1 MFIRTER
8 LFLRPAWEE
17 DAPALTCAI
26 AHAPVARRL
35 ARVPWPYEVQD
46 AAAWIGAPRGLLC
59 PALLVTL
66 PAEEGR
72 IIGGCG
78 LHQDAAGEPVEI
90 GIWITP
96 ARQRQRYGHEA
107 LAGLL
112 DIARA
117 AGHRHVTARHFADDA
132 ASAALIAGAGF
143 RPLAGGPGAELAH
156 VLDLGGGDSLL
167 PGPWLTPIPYTAGI
181 NAAA

>member
-17 DAPALTCAI
+17 DAPALTGAI
-26 AHAPVARRL
+26 AHAPVAQRL

-46 AAAWIGAPRGLLC
+46 AAAWIGAPRGALC

-66 PAEEGR
+66 PGEQAR

-78 LHQDAAGEPVEI
+78 LHQDAPGDPVEI

-96 ARQRQRYGHEA
+96 ADQRQGFGQEA

-112 DIARA
+112 QLARA
-117 AGHRHVTARHFADDA
+117 AGHRHVTARHAADDA
-132 ASAALIAGAGF
+132 ASAALIARAGF
-143 RPLAGGPGAELAH
+143 RPVSGPAAVGPTREVSH
-156 VLDLGGGDSLL
+156 VLDLADDDSLVRD
-167 PGPWLTPIPYTAGI
+167 PYAAGI